1 MADTLRTSDPSFGV
15 TRLDDARAPSAM
27 LTASSPFSRAGLV
40 SRARSANSGHPV
52 RAIRGATGSPPKP
65 PAAPPRHDED
75 HETGIDVRE
84 RPKTNVPRKYRVVFH
99 NDDYTTMEFV
109 IESLIRFFH
118 KTQAEATHIMLTVHK
133 KGNAVAG
140 TYTRDVAE
148 TKVEEV
154 TKHARDNGMPLLVT
168 AEPE

>member
-1 MADTLRTSDPSFGV
+1 MAGV
-15 TRLDDARAPSAM
+15 EGVRVSRGRVSGEAGPPTKPPPRAPVPDARP
-27 LTASSPFSRAGLV
+27 
-40 SRARSANSGHPV
+40 
-52 RAIRGATGSPPKP
+52 
-65 PAAPPRHDED
+65 DEE
-75 HETGIDVRE
+75 HETGIDLQE
-84 RPKTNVPRKYRVVFH
+84 RPKTNVPRRYRVVFH

-109 IESLIRFFH
+109 IEALMRFFH

-133 KGNAVAG
+133 KGSGVAG

-154 TKHARDNGMPLLVT
+154 TKHARDAGMPLLVT